1 MSIQQLLT
9 RVSILLTLLLSLLIP
24 STDVQAQS
32 GGTTVGGPI
41 FSDTTWT
48 AANSP
53 YSATNSVQVM
63 NGATLTI
70 EPGVTVRFAQGKALA
85 VNGQLLV
92 LGAAE
97 NPVRFTGA
105 TLTPGFWGY
114 IKFEADST
122 DATFDENGVY
132 TGGSILQHAL
142 VEYAGSVSSNPGAI
156 VATQSSPYLEHV
168 TVQDSGRYGIYA
180 TGENIHITNS
190 TVSESTDYGI
200 FAQGASLLIKGNT
213 IEKNGAGLWIDG
225 NSSSEAR
232 VENNVIRNNE
242 GFGIYCN
249 GHTNFRYNAI
259 YRNTS
264 YGAFLHNYNCG
275 MTYNLIAHNSLGI
288 YAAGYY
294 STITHNKIASNS
306 LEGGIIFPNGY
317 GLVSYSD
324 PK

>member
-1 MSIQQLLT
+1 
-9 RVSILLTLLLSLLIP
+9 
-24 STDVQAQS
+24 
-32 GGTTVGGPI
+32 
-41 FSDTTWT
+41 
-48 AANSP
+48 
-53 YSATNSVQVM
+53 
-63 NGATLTI
+63 
-70 EPGVTVRFAQGKALA
+70 VRFAQGKALA

-92 LGAAE
+92 HGTAE

-114 IKFEADST
+114 IKFEADSI
-122 DATFDENGVY
+122 DATFDDNAIY

-168 TVQDSGRYGIYA
+168 TVRHSAQNGISLYQASSRVNYATVQHSTQSGIVLAQSSSRVSHATVQDSGGYGIYT

-190 TVSESTDYGI
+190 TVSESTNYGI

-225 NSSSEAR
+225 NSSSKAL

-249 GHTNFRYNAI
+249 GGTNFQYNAI

-264 YGAFLHNYNCG
+264 DGAYLRNYNCG
-275 MTYNLIAHNSLGI
+275 MTYNLIAHNSRGI

-294 STITHNKIASNS
+294 NTITHNKIAGNS
-306 LEGGIIFPNGY
+306 LQGGIIFPNGY
-317 GLVSYSD
+317 GLVSSIPS